1 MATRDVVVLALE
13 VPGLEGGARTPIGQR
28 VWVRFDRGNRPLA
41 FTVARSLQQA
51 VLVHF
56 SPAR

>member
-1 MATRDVVVLALE
+1 
-13 VPGLEGGARTPIGQR
+13 